1 MSSDIWFPLVPQY
14 FRRIWR
20 HCNAAVTR
28 TVDRMNTIDAPTRNL
43 IHMRLLAAIFAALT
57 ITPAVADYPERPIRI
72 IVPFAAGAGTDA
84 VARFTA
90 QKLEEQL
97 KQPVIVENR
106 VGASGAIGTQAVA
119 TASADGYT
127 LLFVASPFT
136 TVAAATPGIANYDPV
151 KQFAPIALIAAGP
164 LVWIA
169 NAQAPYASMRD
180 MIAYAKANPGKLAY
194 GSAGAGGVNH
204 LALELFKIKTS
215 VEILHVPYK
224 GIAPAMTDLLGG
236 SIAVLTGTI
245 PAVLPHVKSGK
256 ARALAVTGDKRSP
269 LMPDV
274 PTTKEAGANGAEVYN
289 YWGLVAPAGTPA
301 AVLARLNAEIQKF
314 LAQKDVQERLA
325 GDGVDL
331 TPGGPERLATF
342 IANDFSNWKK
352 LVTDARLK
360 LE

>member
-1 MSSDIWFPLVPQY
+1 MQ
-14 FRRIWR
+14 
-20 HCNAAVTR
+20 
-28 TVDRMNTIDAPTRNL
+28 
-43 IHMRLLAAIFAALT
+43 RLASLIFAIYPVLSSSVAL
-57 ITPAVADYPERPIRI
+57 AEYPDRPIKL

-97 KQPVIVENR
+97 KQPVVVENR

-119 TASADGYT
+119 NAAPDGYT

-136 TVAAATPGIANYDPV
+136 TVAAATPATANYDPI
-151 KQFAPIALIAAGP
+151 KQFVPVALIAAGP

-169 NAQAPYASMRD
+169 NAQAPFTSMRE
-180 MIAYAKANPGKLAY
+180 MIAYAKANPGRLAY

-204 LALELFKIKTS
+204 LALELFKLKTGTD
-215 VEILHVPYK
+215 ILHVPYK
-224 GIAPAMTDLLGG
+224 GIAPATTDLLGG
-236 SIAVLTGTI
+236 SIMTLTGTI

-274 PTTKEAGANGAEVYN
+274 PTMKEAGAGGTEVYN
-289 YWGLVAPAGTPA
+289 YWGLVAPVGTSSA
-301 AVLARLNAEIQKF
+301 IVRRLNTEVQKF
-314 LAQKDVQERLA
+314 LAQKDVQERMA
-325 GDGVDL
+325 ADGVDL
-331 TPGGPERLATF
+331 TPGGPERLAAF
-342 IANDFSNWKK
+342 IANDYNGWKK
-352 LVTDARLK
+352 LVAEAKLK